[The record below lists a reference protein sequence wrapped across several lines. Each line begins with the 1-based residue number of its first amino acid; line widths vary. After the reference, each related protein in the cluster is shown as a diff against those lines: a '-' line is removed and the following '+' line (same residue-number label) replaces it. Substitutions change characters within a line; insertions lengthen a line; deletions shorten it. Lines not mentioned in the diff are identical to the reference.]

1 MAILTAQDISKT
13 YAQKVGFWGRKRI
26 DVLKKISFALP
37 RGKTIGIVGE
47 SGCGKS
53 TLAKILCGLLDCDA
67 GEIFLEDEKL
77 TIPYP
82 KRVRAKIQ
90 MIFKILMDRL
100 TQECALAALSKNL

>member
-47 SGCGKS
+47 SGCGNRPWQKYY
-53 TLAKILCGLLDCDA
+53 AVFGL
-67 GEIFLEDEKL
+67 
-77 TIPYP
+77 
-82 KRVRAKIQ
+82 
-90 MIFKILMDRL
+90 
-100 TQECALAALSKNL
+100 